1 MDKRALLDAII
12 AGLVGELENLTNAA
26 RDARQAATDDESR
39 AEDKHD
45 TRAIEA
51 SYLAD
56 GQERA
61 ALEVQEALTAF
72 RALEPRGFGA
82 GEPIALT
89 ALVELQA
96 GRQRELYFLGPRHGG
111 MIVQHDGREVL
122 VITPQSPIGRKLLG
136 RRAGDAIQF
145 DGMRPPRAS
154 TITRVE

>member
-1 MDKRALLDAII
+1 MDKRALLDAIV
-12 AGLVGELENLTNAA
+12 AVLLAELDTLSNAA

-39 AEDKHD
+39 SEDKHD

-72 RALEPRGFGA
+72 RALELRAVGS
-82 GEPIALT
+82 GEPIALS
-89 ALVELQA
+89 ALVELQI
-96 GRQRELYFLGPRHGG
+96 GRQRERYFLGPRHGG
-111 MIVQHDGREVL
+111 MIVQHGGHEIL

-136 RRAGDAIQF
+136 RHAGDTIQF
-145 DGMRPPRAS
+145 DGTRPPRTA
-154 TITRVE
+154 TIVSVI